1 MVIAGV
7 EFTVTFMIVVLEQ
20 GTGSD
25 AVSKY
30 AWLPR
35 GILVTPKLTLELLG
49 PEYTGAPIVPGPVN
63 VNV

>member
-1 MVIAGV
+1 MVIEGV
-7 EFTVTFMIVVLEQ
+7 ELTVTLMIVDFKQ
-20 GTGSD
+20 GTGSE

-49 PEYTGAPIVPGPVN
+49 PEYTGAPIVPGPDKVN
-63 VNV
+63 V